1 MRDTINMNAINL
13 KTVTSKTRLFAVAL
27 FAMLIQ
33 SQAIAADTYQLDTRG
48 AHAFI
53 QFKIKHLGYSWLYG
67 RFDKF
72 DGSLEL
78 DESAPEKSK
87 ISVTVDTTSLN
98 SNHAER
104 DKHLK
109 GKDFLHVDKY
119 PTAQFVSTG
128 VKVTGDKEGV
138 LKGKL
143 TLHGVTKEIEVPI
156 SHVGGGKDPWGGYRH
171 GFTGTVTL
179 ALKDFGIDYNL
190 GPASTHVD
198 LMLDLEF
205 VKQ

>member
-1 MRDTINMNAINL
+1 MNNNAINTL
-13 KTVTSKTRLFAVAL
+13 SSKTALFVVAL
-27 FAMLIQ
+27 VAMLMQ
-33 SQAIAADTYQLDTRG
+33 SQAMAVDTYKLDTRG

-72 DGSLEL
+72 DGTLEL

-87 ISVTVDTTSLN
+87 ITVTVDTTSLN

-109 GKDFLHVDKY
+109 GKDFLNVDKY
-119 PTAQFVSTG
+119 PSATFVSTG
-128 VKVTGDKEGV
+128 INLTGETAAV

-143 TLHGVTKEIEVPI
+143 TLHGVTKDIEVPI

-198 LMLDLEF
+198 MLLDLEF
-205 VKQ
+205 IKQ